1 MLQDVHDAYDMG
13 AHTQAGSPQA
23 EQLTADFADGFA
35 VVGSADRC
43 RRGSASS
50 WPSGSTTSSIVGPS
64 LGADPTEAR
73 AAHRRF
79 VTEVLPALH
88 E

>member
-1 MLQDVHDAYDMG
+1 MVALGLDH
-13 AHTQAGSPQA
+13 
-23 EQLTADFADGFA
+23 L
-35 VVGSADRC
+35 VV
-43 RRGSASS
+43 
-50 WPSGSTTSSIVGPS
+50 VGPS